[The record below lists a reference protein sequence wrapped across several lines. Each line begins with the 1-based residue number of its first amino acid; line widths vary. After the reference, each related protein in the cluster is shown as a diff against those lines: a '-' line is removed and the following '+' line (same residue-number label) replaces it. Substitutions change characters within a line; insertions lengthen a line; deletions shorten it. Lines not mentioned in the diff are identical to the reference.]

1 MLRKYDSYPIDSSE
15 GARWCGEAE
24 GPRRLLEAYLGVK
37 T

>member
-15 GARWCGEAE
+15 ETGWCGEGE
-24 GPRRLLEAYLGVK
+24 GQRRLLEASLGVK